1 MSEALHDWDSW
12 LDRLVEDDTARKV
25 ADIRAF
31 LIAEISRAMS
41 QSDALRVTD
50 ADRLAEI
57 AVDTM
62 IESTRGIQ
70 IEPS

>member
-1 MSEALHDWDSW
+1 MSEALHDWDGW
-12 LDRLVEDDTARKV
+12 LDRLVEDETARKV
-25 ADIRAF
+25 ADIRTF

-41 QSDALRVTD
+41 QSEPLRVTD

-62 IESTRGIQ
+62 IKCARGIQ
-70 IEPS
+70 I

>member
-41 QSDALRVTD
+41 QSDSLRVTD